1 MEDKKPLIKISFL
14 IPSSE
19 IGGTERMLLLMI
31 ENLPSDVFYPP
42 VVFTIKGYGRFTD
55 ELKSRGIKTYT
66 FNLKSRPFDFIKL
79 LYCLKKEAPDILHS
93 FLFYG
98 NITGR
103 IAGRIL
109 KIPVVISSQ
118 RSTDP
123 WRKRYHWIIDRLT
136 MRWTDMVISNSFTG
150 RDVLIEKGRITPEKV
165 VVIPN
170 GIKTFKDV
178 RKATREQLGVGPSEY
193 IIGTVGNLREAKG
206 QGYIILSAPLVL
218 ERFPET
224 RFIIVGEGGLK
235 GALIKETE
243 RLGISDR
250 FIFTGFV
257 DNPAGIISLFDIF
270 VFPSLWEGCPVGL
283 LEAMAL
289 GKSCV
294 AFPVGDIPYIIEDG
308 ISGLLVEYRSVE
320 GLATAIIT
328 LLKDRK
334 LREDIGNAARKRIEE
349 RFSLDVMMRRYISTY
364 LDLLLLK
371 GRKGKIKNLEGLR
384 RNDERKEAR
393 TE

>member
-1 MEDKKPLIKISFL
+1 MEGKKPLIKIAFL

-19 IGGTERMLLLMI
+19 IGGTERMLLLMM
-31 ENLPSDVFYPP
+31 ENLPSDVFSPP

-55 ELKSRGIKTYT
+55 ELKKKGIKTYT

-79 LYCLKKEAPDILHS
+79 LYCIKKEAPDILQS

-98 NITGR
+98 NVTGR

-123 WRKRYHWIIDRLT
+123 WRKRYHWIVDRLT

-150 RDVLIEKGRITPEKV
+150 RDILTEKGRITPEKI

-178 RKATREQLGVGPSEY
+178 REATREQLGIGPSEY

-206 QGYIILSAPLVL
+206 HKYIVLSAPLVL
-218 ERFPET
+218 KKFPEA
-224 RFIIVGEGGLK
+224 RFIIVGEGDLK

-243 RLGISDR
+243 RLRISDR
-250 FIFTGFV
+250 FIFTGFI
-257 DNPAGIISLFDIF
+257 DNPAGIIPLFDIF

-320 GLATAIIT
+320 GLASAVIT
-328 LLKDRK
+328 LLKDKK

-349 RFSLDVMMRRYISTY
+349 YFTLDIMMRRYIALY
-364 LDLLLLK
+364 LDLLILK
-371 GRKGKIKNLEGLR
+371 GKKGKIKSL
-384 RNDERKEAR
+384 
-393 TE
+393 